1 MTTELW
7 ILTCTGL
14 LALAQMALQSFTYK
28 AQVGNAY
35 TVGPRDAPIP
45 PTGIAGRAD
54 RAYRNLL
61 EALPVFAIAV
71 IVAHLAGIS
80 DRWTVLGAWI
90 FLIARIAFVI
100 AYLAGW
106 PWVRT
111 LIWNTSAV
119 GVVMIYWRILAV
131 AF

>member
-1 MTTELW
+1 MTTDLW
-7 ILTCTGL
+7 ILTFTGI

-35 TVGPRDAPIP
+35 TVGPRDQPKPA
-45 PTGIAGRAD
+45 TGIAGRAE

-61 EALPVFAIAV
+61 EALPVFAIGV
-71 IVAHLAGIS
+71 IVAHLAGKA
-80 DRWTVLGAWI
+80 DDWTALGGWI
-90 FLIARIAFVI
+90 FLIARIAFVL

-119 GVVMIYWRILAV
+119 GIVMVYWRILA
-131 AF
+131 

>member
-1 MTTELW
+1 MTTDLMV
-7 ILTCTGL
+7 LTCSGL

-28 AQVGNAY
+28 IQVGNAY
-35 TVGPRDAPIP
+35 TVGPRDQPIA

-61 EALPVFAIAV
+61 EALPVFAIGV
-71 IVAHLAGIS
+71 VVAHLAGKA
-80 DRWTVLGAWI
+80 DDWTALGCWI
-90 FLIARIAFVI
+90 FLIARIGFVF

-111 LIWNTSAV
+111 LIWNVSAV
-119 GVVMIYWRILAV
+119 GVVMIYWRILA
-131 AF
+131 